1 MGGDDGTAKG
11 GPKKDGPNREG
22 ARRIDPG
29 PEIVGVWP
37 AAVWILVGTGH
48 YLTDPDQFAG
58 WKGALY
64 FVLGTGLVALVGG
77 IAGLST
83 RRTVAGIQD
92 RLLKE
97 IRHRRDLATWV
108 VALALRGLVGLGE
121 AVLVTLLALW
131 VLALLG

>member
-1 MGGDDGTAKG
+1 MGDGDGKPKG
-11 GPKKDGPNREG
+11 GPQKVAPGREPG
-22 ARRIDPG
+22 A
-29 PEIVGVWP
+29 EIVGVWP

-48 YLTDPDQFAG
+48 YLNDPDQFAG

-77 IAGLST
+77 VAGLSA

-97 IRHRRDLATWV
+97 VRHRRDLATWAV
-108 VALALRGLVGLGE
+108 SLGLWGLLGLGE
-121 AVLVTLLALW
+121 AVLVTLLALST
-131 VLALLG
+131 VAMLG

>member
-1 MGGDDGTAKG
+1 MAGGGEGAGAG
-11 GPKKDGPNREG
+11 GPH
-22 ARRIDPG
+22 RIDPG

-37 AAVWILVGTGH
+37 AAVWIIVGTGH
-48 YLTDPDQFAG
+48 YLNDPELFAG

-64 FVLGTGLVALVGG
+64 FVLGTGLVALGGG
-77 IAGLST
+77 IASLSA

-92 RLLKE
+92 RLLTE
-97 IRHRRDLATWV
+97 VRHRRSLATRAI
-108 VALALRGLVGLGE
+108 ALALRGLVGLGE